1 MAAGT
6 RTAAGMRHNV
16 FFRVDVISYSSAI
29 IACEQGRKWKHAL
42 QRRQTVLFEREGNR
56 CQKLFAQQIVCA
68 GQNYLHMHSC
78 QTPLAFFSW
87 TQYFCTSPSL
97 YMQTDSSD

>member
-42 QRRQTVLFEREGNR
+42 QSRQTVLFEREGNR
-56 CQKLFAQQIVCA
+56 CQNLFASA
-68 GQNYLHMHSC
+68 GFIIDEAAMAPQRHY
-78 QTPLAFFSW
+78 
-87 TQYFCTSPSL
+87 
-97 YMQTDSSD
+97 